1 MTQTIDRPI
10 VTDADAKAL
19 FAAIGQDKPNGPVLA
34 ALLSSGIGVTA
45 LGLLTT
51 IAAGSANFANLL
63 KINAQVGPLS
73 GKTTYAV
80 AAFFASWIVAAVI
93 MRGKNYDERKFLT
106 ATFVL
111 IGIGILGTFPIFYD
125 IFAPKRAIDA
135 SAARL
140 NVRAAPPSS
149 APSESHRDDQT
160 VMRRDRSGARLHL

>member
-10 VTDADAKAL
+10 GIDADVKAI
-19 FAAIGQDKPNGPVLA
+19 FAAMGPDKPNGPALA

-80 AAFFASWIVAAVI
+80 AAFLASWIVAAVI
-93 MRGKNYDERKFLT
+93 MRGKNYNERKFLT

-111 IGIGILGTFPIFYD
+111 IGVGVLGTFPIFYD
-125 IFAPKRAIDA
+125 LFVPK
-135 SAARL
+135 
-140 NVRAAPPSS
+140 
-149 APSESHRDDQT
+149 
-160 VMRRDRSGARLHL
+160 

>member
-1 MTQTIDRPI
+1 MTQTIDVPV
-10 VTDADAKAL
+10 VTDAHTQAL
-19 FAAIGQDKPNGPVLA
+19 FAAMGPDKPNGPALA

-51 IAAGSANFANLL
+51 IAAGSVNFANLL

-93 MRGKNYDERKFLT
+93 MRGKNYNERTVLT

-125 IFAPKRAIDA
+125 LFAPK
-135 SAARL
+135 
-140 NVRAAPPSS
+140 
-149 APSESHRDDQT
+149 
-160 VMRRDRSGARLHL
+160 

>member
-1 MTQTIDRPI
+1 MTQIIGRPT
-10 VTDADAKAL
+10 VSDADAKAL
-19 FAAIGQDKPNGPVLA
+19 FAAMGPDKPNGPALA

-93 MRGKNYDERKFLT
+93 MRGKNYNERTFLT

-111 IGIGILGTFPIFYD
+111 IGVGILGTFPIFYD
-125 IFAPKRAIDA
+125 LFVPK
-135 SAARL
+135 
-140 NVRAAPPSS
+140 
-149 APSESHRDDQT
+149 
-160 VMRRDRSGARLHL
+160 